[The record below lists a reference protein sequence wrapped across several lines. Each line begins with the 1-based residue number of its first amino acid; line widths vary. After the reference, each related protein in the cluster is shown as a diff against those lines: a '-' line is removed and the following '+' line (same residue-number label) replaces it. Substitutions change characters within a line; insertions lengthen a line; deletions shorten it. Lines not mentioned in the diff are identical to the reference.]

1 MIEQI
6 RFVEVIEAI
15 ALQQDQIDRYGGD
28 AGIRDRGLLESAMAM
43 PRASFAGEYVHQDLI
58 EMAGAYLFHLVK
70 NHAFVDGN
78 KRVAL
83 AVMVY
88 FLDFNGY
95 RLDAGHGEVEQL
107 VLDVASGA
115 ITKDQAA
122 VALRR
127 WIVSSDE
134 TQ

>member
-1 MIEQI
+1 MNKQI

-43 PRASFAGEYVHQDLI
+43 PRASFAGDYVHHDLI
-58 EMAGAYLFHLVK
+58 EMAGAYLFHLAK

-83 AVMVY
+83 AVMLY
-88 FLDFNGY
+88 FLDFNAL
-95 RLDAGHGEVEQL
+95 RLQAGHGEVEQL
-107 VLDVASGA
+107 VLDVASGT

-122 VALRR
+122 AVLRR
-127 WIVSSDE
+127 LIVSSDE
-134 TQ
+134 AL